1 MSDIIKDT
9 KSRMQNQLITYLVNL
24 LTLVLVEQTPIYL
37 MVLQLTTMVH
47 LHQCNN

>member
-9 KSRMQNQLITYLVNL
+9 KSRMQKSIDNL
-24 LTLVLVEQTPIYL
+24 SRELANISAGRANSIYL